1 MIGSILL
8 GVGCFALGGL
18 VGFFVG
24 MAVVAHS
31 VANNV
36 KGARDLMKKHIAES
50 SLSAAIRHADNMHSA
65 WLTTQP
71 VATR

>member
-1 MIGSILL
+1 MMGSILL
-8 GVGCFALGGL
+8 GVGFFALG
-18 VGFFVG
+18 VVIGFFFG

-50 SLSAAIRHADNMHSA
+50 EKLDRAERAMESMLAELKAKQEER
-65 WLTTQP
+65 
-71 VATR
+71 

>member
-1 MIGSILL
+1 MMGLILL

-18 VGFFVG
+18 VGFFGG

-50 SLSAAIRHADNMHSA
+50 ENLDRAERAMESMLAELRAGKGER
-65 WLTTQP
+65 
-71 VATR
+71 